1 MTRILTRIGA
11 LVLSITLLIGLSAT
25 TVLAAITFHQG
36 PTLTLNGTVATVT
49 ANLSGLGND
58 PATAFLTVN
67 GAATYTCFN
76 RGGNTAPG
84 QNQVT
89 VQPQSDSQ
97 NLATDKNGRASINLS
112 TDPLTAPAQISGQAA
127 GCPNGNW
134 TGRSPAITVTSVVLT
149 IVQNGQ
155 TIHSQTLF
163 P

>member
-1 MTRILTRIGA
+1 MTRRLIRMAAALSVIVLLT
-11 LVLSITLLIGLSAT
+11 LSAT
-25 TVLAAITFHQG
+25 TVLAAISFHQG
-36 PTLTLNGTVATVT
+36 PSLTLSGTIATVT

-67 GAATYTCFN
+67 GGATYTCFN
-76 RGGNTAPG
+76 NGGNTAPG
-84 QNQVT
+84 QKQVT
-89 VQPQSDSQ
+89 VQPQTDSQ
-97 NLATDKNGRASINLS
+97 NLSTDKNGRASINLS

-134 TGRSPAITVTSVVLT
+134 TGRTPSIVVTSVVLS

-155 TIHSQTLF
+155 TIYSQTLF